1 MLHARIFVALAQS
14 GAPIDYHVST
24 YGEPI
29 MNERNKPAP
38 ILDEP
43 LPLALIRR
51 LGGWGGQTLN
61 YPVFSPTWFRY
72 KILSFL
78 LPMVLLA
85 VVLIG
90 VGIISKD
97 IMSGTRWHLWL
108 GELALNWIEVA
119 ALIVIGRWLATFVY
133 RRHWQRRK
141 EAIGIAAVLIFG
153 IACATAISENDHLTK
168 YDKPAV
174 ENNPGTTS
182 KNAESGEVH
191 VHPEGMAQTA
201 QDKQKEDKQKEEA
214 GKKDEN
220 SRSISHVIWL
230 VLVIGLG
237 GPLDFFRYFRQKRAM
252 LDAALMR
259 ELERAKEGR
268 TEAELR
274 LSVLAAQI
282 EPHFLFNTLTGVR
295 SAIRSD
301 PERGIAII
309 DHLVDYLRSTI
320 PQMRND
326 AGHNH
331 VELASQLDAA
341 RSYLGVMHLRLPRLS
356 YGIECDPDL
365 LSHPVPPLMLISLV
379 ENAVKHGIELK
390 PGPARIDVQARRID
404 NIEGARLEIAVI
416 DDGVGF
422 TNAAAGSGIGLANVR
437 ERLAQLYGDAAALSL
452 KARPEGGVIAAIMLP
467 FEGD

>member
-1 MLHARIFVALAQS
+1 
-14 GAPIDYHVST
+14 
-24 YGEPI
+24 
-29 MNERNKPAP
+29 MNERNKTAP

-78 LPMVLLA
+78 LPMALLA
-85 VVLIG
+85 IVLIG
-90 VGIISKD
+90 VGVLSKD
-97 IMSGTRWHLWL
+97 IMSANRWHLWL
-108 GELALNWIEVA
+108 GELALNWIEIA
-119 ALIVIGRWLATFVY
+119 ALIVIGRWLAAVVY
-133 RRHWQRRK
+133 RRHWPRHK
-141 EAIGIAAVLIFG
+141 EAVGIAAVLIFG
-153 IACATAISENDHLTK
+153 IACATVISENDHLTK
-168 YDKPAV
+168 YDKPAAA
-174 ENNPGTTS
+174 NPGAPA
-182 KNAESGEVH
+182 KGNEGSGVH
-191 VHPEGMAQTA
+191 VQSGGAAQTG
-201 QDKQKEDKQKEEA
+201 QDRQQDED

-230 VLVIGLG
+230 ALVIGLG
-237 GPLDFFRYFRQKRAM
+237 GPLDFIRYFRQKRAM
-252 LDAALMR
+252 QDAALIR

-309 DHLVDYLRSTI
+309 DHLVDYLRATI
-320 PQMRND
+320 PQMRSD
-326 AGHNH
+326 AGHNQ

-356 YGIECDPDL
+356 YGIECEPGL

-390 PGPARIDVQARRID
+390 PGPARIDVRARRIV
-404 NIEGARLEIAVI
+404 EGQGERVEIAVI
-416 DDGVGF
+416 DDGLGF
-422 TNAAAGSGIGLANVR
+422 TGAAGGSGIGLANIR

-452 KARPEGGVIAAIMLP
+452 KARPEGGVIASIVLP
-467 FEGD
+467 FEGG

>member
-1 MLHARIFVALAQS
+1 MGIC
-14 GAPIDYHVST
+14 PIEESA
-24 YGEPI
+24 
-29 MNERNKPAP
+29 MNERNKTAP
-38 ILDEP
+38 ILDDP

-51 LGGWGGQTLN
+51 LGGWGGETLN

-85 VVLIG
+85 IVLIG

-97 IMSGTRWHLWL
+97 IMSNTRWHLWL
-108 GELALNWIEVA
+108 GELALNWIEIT

-133 RRHWQRRK
+133 RRHWPRRK
-141 EAIGIAAVLIFG
+141 EAVGIAAALIFG
-153 IACATAISENDHLTK
+153 IACATVISENDHLTK
-168 YDKPAV
+168 YDKPAAASAS
-174 ENNPGTTS
+174 PAAAGS
-182 KNAESGEVH
+182 ESSGVH
-191 VHPEGMAQTA
+191 AQPEGMAQSS
-201 QDKQKEDKQKEEA
+201 QEKEKDKQKDEA

-230 VLVIGLG
+230 ALVIGLG
-237 GPLDFFRYFRQKRAM
+237 GPLDFIRYFRQKRAM
-252 LDAALMR
+252 QDAALMR

-301 PERGIAII
+301 PQRGIAII
-309 DHLVDYLRSTI
+309 DHLVDYLRATI

-331 VELASQLDAA
+331 VGLASQLDAA

-390 PGPARIDVQARRID
+390 PGPARIDVRARRVD
-404 NIEGARLEIAVI
+404 DAQGTHLEIAVI
-416 DDGVGF
+416 DDGMGF
-422 TNAAAGSGIGLANVR
+422 TNAAGGSGIGLANVR
-437 ERLAQLYGDAAALSL
+437 ERLAQLYGDAATLSL
-452 KARPEGGVIAAIMLP
+452 KARPEGGVIAAIVLP
-467 FEGD
+467 YEGD

>member
-1 MLHARIFVALAQS
+1 MPFHCAFVAFNQS
-14 GAPIDYHVST
+14 SNLFDYHVQIQT
-24 YGEPI
+24 PI
-29 MNERNKPAP
+29 FAMNDRTKPAP
-38 ILDEP
+38 VLDDP

-61 YPVFSPTWFRY
+61 YPVFSPTWYRY

-90 VGIISKD
+90 VGVISESQ
-97 IMSGTRWHLWL
+97 MNAHRWHLWL
-108 GELALNWIEVA
+108 GELALNWIEIA
-119 ALIVIGRWLATFVY
+119 ALIVFGRWLASHVY
-133 RRHWQRRK
+133 RRHWPRRK
-141 EAIGIAAVLIFG
+141 EAIGIAVALVFG
-153 IACATAISENDHLTK
+153 IACATVISENDHLTK
-168 YDKPAV
+168 YDKPAT
-174 ENNPGTTS
+174 EQD
-182 KNAESGEVH
+182 AEAKKDNGVH
-191 VHPEGMAQTA
+191 VQAEPMARSDGDKAKQEK
-201 QDKQKEDKQKEEA
+201 DKQDNA
-214 GKKDEN
+214 RKDEN
-220 SRSISHVIWL
+220 GRSIGRVIWF
-230 VLVIGLG
+230 VLVIGVG
-237 GPLDFFRYFRQKRAM
+237 GPIDFIRYFRQKRAM
-252 LDAALMR
+252 QDAALMR

-274 LSVLAAQI
+274 LSVLAAQV

-309 DHLVDYLRSTI
+309 DHLVEYLRATI

-326 AGHNH
+326 AGRSN

-341 RSYLGVMHLRLPRLS
+341 RAYLGVMHLRLPRLS
-356 YGIECDPDL
+356 YDVVCDADL

-390 PGPARIDVQARRID
+390 PGPARIEVRAERSGNQ
-404 NIEGARLEIAVI
+404 LEIAVI

-422 TNAAAGSGIGLANVR
+422 TNAAGGSGIGLANIR

-452 KARPEGGVIAAIMLP
+452 KARPEGGVIAAITLP
-467 FEGD
+467 YEGA

>member
-1 MLHARIFVALAQS
+1 
-14 GAPIDYHVST
+14 
-24 YGEPI
+24 

-38 ILDEP
+38 VLDDP

-51 LGGWGGQTLN
+51 LGGWGGQSLN

-78 LPMVLLA
+78 LPMALLA

-90 VGIISKD
+90 VGIISANQ
-97 IMSGTRWHLWL
+97 MNSQRWHLWL
-108 GELALNWIEVA
+108 GELALNWIEIA
-119 ALIVIGRWLATFVY
+119 ALIVFGRWLAAYVY
-133 RRHWQRRK
+133 RRHWPRRK
-141 EAIGIAAVLIFG
+141 EAIGIAIVLIVG
-153 IACATAISENDHLTK
+153 IACSTVISENDHLTK
-168 YDKPAV
+168 YDKPAATDQA
-174 ENNPGTTS
+174 NAD
-182 KNAESGEVH
+182 KNAGNVGNARKSDSGDVRLQ
-191 VHPEGMAQTA
+191 PTGMAQT
-201 QDKQKEDKQKEEA
+201 DGDKQKEEA
-214 GKKDEN
+214 NKKDEN
-220 SRSISHVIWL
+220 SRSIGRVIWL
-230 VLVIGLG
+230 VLVIGVG
-237 GPLDFFRYFRQKRAM
+237 GPLDYLRYFRQKRAM

-309 DHLVDYLRSTI
+309 DHLVDYLRATI

-326 AGHNH
+326 AARNQ

-356 YGIECDPDL
+356 YGIECDPAL

-390 PGPARIDVQARRID
+390 PGPARIDVEARRID
-404 NIEGARLEIAVI
+404 DAQGARIEIAVI
-416 DDGVGF
+416 DDGMGF
-422 TNAAAGSGIGLANVR
+422 TNAAGGSGIGLANIR

-452 KARPEGGVIAAIMLP
+452 KARPEGGMIAAIVLP
-467 FEGD
+467 FEEE